1 MVWSSVGT
9 RIGIISYP
17 RYSRTFTNVH
27 ALILDTSTPYDTAYS
42 EEKTIPYEAGDI
54 TVFIPVLPGTCTGVF
69 LNVYYDGGAGG
80 KLINEERQLVV
91 ERGKITKVTQVNY

>member
-1 MVWSSVGT
+1 M
-9 RIGIISYP
+9 IIDEDIYHI
-17 RYSRTFTNVH
+17 TQ
-27 ALILDTSTPYDTAYS
+27 LIQYDDNQTLT
-42 EEKTIPYEAGDI
+42 KHHPIIRHIQRKKITPYEAGDI

-80 KLINEERQLVV
+80 KYIDKDRQLVV